1 MLKFEAL
8 TMLFLGCGH
17 LLCDKSLSCTN
28 PMVFFS
34 PMNISQLK
42 SLKKKKKPWWY
53 WGGDQEEN
61 SLCVLSRTLK
71 CFEALEV

>member
-1 MLKFEAL
+1 MLEFEAL

-42 SLKKKKKPWWY
+42 SLKKKKKNP
-53 WGGDQEEN
+53 GGTGEGTRKRIV
-61 SLCVLSRTLK
+61 SAFYHGL
-71 CFEALEV
+71 

>member
-1 MLKFEAL
+1 MLEFEAL

-42 SLKKKKKPWWY
+42 SLKKKKNP
-53 WGGDQEEN
+53 GGTGEGTRKRIV
-61 SLCVLSRTLK
+61 SAFYHGL
-71 CFEALEV
+71 